1 MSDLG
6 VIGELT
12 PRHQSINRR
21 AVSVVRVLPM
31 SVSGVVYDDTNA
43 ATSRLVR
50 AYCRRDGSLLGETW
64 SDPSD
69 GTYTLPCLDEEV
81 QRVVLD
87 DDGGTLHNDLIDRIL
102 PG

>member
-6 VIGELT
+6 SIGDAAEQ
-12 PRHQSINRR
+12 PRSINYRI
-21 AVSVVRVLPM
+21 VSVVRVLPK